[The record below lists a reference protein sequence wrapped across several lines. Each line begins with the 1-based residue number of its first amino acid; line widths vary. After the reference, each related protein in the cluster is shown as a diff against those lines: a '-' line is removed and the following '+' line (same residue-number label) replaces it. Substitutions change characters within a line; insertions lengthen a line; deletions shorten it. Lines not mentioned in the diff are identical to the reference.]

1 VVVFFFTASSGLKAL
16 WMRHDLWQ
24 IALFVFVPQ
33 VVWGFYQEFVY
44 RGLVQTELVRRWG
57 TWPGILASNLIF
69 TFGPLHLYHFG
80 LARHDLSHL
89 WIFMAIFSIG
99 MYFAVLYHRSGN
111 LWITGLL
118 HGVGDFFIDGLN
130 QVARMPQ

>member
-1 VVVFFFTASSGLKAL
+1 
-16 WMRHDLWQ
+16 MRHDLWQ